1 MRIPFLSLVAI
12 LISISSY
19 SQSQTG
25 PKVKNAKVSEKYANS
40 TEVVYYINKEPLKGP
55 QAKNAKI
62 WDKDGRQAKVYI
74 RKRRED
80 LKGPKAKNK
89 KIWKNPS

>member
-12 LISISSY
+12 MISFSSF

-40 TEVVYYINKEPLKGP
+40 PVVVHYIDKEPLKGP

-62 WDKDGRQAKVYI
+62 WENDGRKVKVCI

-89 KIWKNPS
+89 KIWKNPN